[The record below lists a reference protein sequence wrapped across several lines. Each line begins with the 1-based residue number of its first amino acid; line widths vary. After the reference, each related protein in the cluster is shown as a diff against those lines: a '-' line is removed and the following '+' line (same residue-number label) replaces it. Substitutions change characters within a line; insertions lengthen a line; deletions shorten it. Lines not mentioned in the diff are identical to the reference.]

1 MILAQINDH
10 EKFTGALKVELRIYR
25 NRKSAVAKNF
35 GDVDNLAKSI
45 LDAITMTGAVWH
57 DDRQITDLR
66 IVKATAPEPRV
77 EISIEEADLNDK
89 A

>member
-1 MILAQINDH
+1 MILPQIRNH
-10 EKFTGALKVELRIYR
+10 EIFTGALRVELRIYR
-25 NRKSAVAKNF
+25 KRKSAIAKNF
-35 GDVDNLAKSI
+35 GDADNLAKPI

-77 EISIEEADLNDK
+77 EISIEEC
-89 A
+89 